1 MTTEEKQTLIDPDHP
16 TLSIRKQCD
25 LIGLNRSTLYYQPEE
40 TDAYTLS
47 LMRLIDEQFTRTP
60 FCGVLKM
67 TAWLGRHGHFVN
79 PKRVRRLMRLLGLE
93 AIYPKP
99 KLSRPNL
106 QHKVYPYLLR
116 NVDIEHVDQVW
127 STDIT
132 FVRLCHGFIYLTAV
146 MDWFS
151 RYVISWSIS
160 NSLEIEF
167 CIDALERALCQGTP
181 EIFNMDQGAQFT
193 STRFTSILLGK
204 EIAISMDGRGRVFDN
219 IFVERLWRSVKY
231 EEVYLHD
238 YQSIAEARQGIK
250 RYFQLYNYE
259 RPHQSLNYK
268 TPAEVF
274 YKSALKNFPGVPL
287 RHPLVQIISPGN
299 FGSSV

>member
-1 MTTEEKQTLIDPDHP
+1 LTTETKQTLIEPDHP

-25 LIGLNRSTLYYQPEE
+25 LLGLNRSTLYYQPVE
-40 TDAYTLS
+40 TDKYTLC

-60 FCGVLKM
+60 FYGVPKM
-67 TAWLGRHGHFVN
+67 TAWLRRHGHHVN
-79 PKRVRRLMRLLGLE
+79 HKRVRRLMRLLGLE

-106 QHKVYPYLLR
+106 QHRVYPYLLR
-116 NVDIEHVDQVW
+116 NVHIGRVNQVW

-132 FVRLCHGFIYLTAV
+132 FVRLYHGFIYLTAV
-146 MDWFS
+146 MDWLS
-151 RYVISWSIS
+151 RYVLSWSIS
-160 NSLEIEF
+160 NSLEVEF
-167 CIDALERALCQGTP
+167 CIDALERALCQGRP
-181 EIFNMDQGAQFT
+181 EIFNTDQGAQFT
-193 STRFTSILLGK
+193 SPRFINILLNK
-204 EIAISMDGRGRVFDN
+204 EIAISMDGRGRVLDN

-238 YQSIAEARQGIK
+238 YQSVAEARQGIK

-274 YKSALKNFPGVPL
+274 FNSA
-287 RHPLVQIISPGN
+287 
-299 FGSSV
+299 

>member
-1 MTTEEKQTLIDPDHP
+1 MTTEEKRTLIEPGHP
-16 TLSIRKQCD
+16 HLSIRKQCD
-25 LIGLNRSTLYYQPEE
+25 LFGLNRSTLYYQPVE
-40 TDAYTLS
+40 TDKYTLS
-47 LMRLIDEQFTRTP
+47 LMRLIDEQYTRTP
-60 FCGVLKM
+60 FYGVPKM
-67 TAWLGRHGHFVN
+67 TAWLRRQGHEVN

-116 NVDIEHVDQVW
+116 NIHIRRVNQVW

-132 FVRLCHGFIYLTAV
+132 FIRLYHGFIYLTAV
-146 MDWFS
+146 MDWLS
-151 RYVISWSIS
+151 RYVLSWAIS
-160 NSLEIEF
+160 NTLEVEF
-167 CIDALERALCQGTP
+167 CIDALERALYQGTP
-181 EIFNMDQGAQFT
+181 EIFNTDQGAQFT
-193 STRFTSILLGK
+193 SPRFTKILLNK
-204 EIAISMDGRGRVFDN
+204 EIAISMDGRGRVLDN

-238 YQSIAEARQGIK
+238 YQSVEEARQGIK

-259 RPHQSLNYK
+259 RPHQSLDYK

-274 YKSALKNFPGVPL
+274 FNLPQKNFPEVPL
-287 RHPLVQIISPGN
+287 RYSPVQII
-299 FGSSV
+299 